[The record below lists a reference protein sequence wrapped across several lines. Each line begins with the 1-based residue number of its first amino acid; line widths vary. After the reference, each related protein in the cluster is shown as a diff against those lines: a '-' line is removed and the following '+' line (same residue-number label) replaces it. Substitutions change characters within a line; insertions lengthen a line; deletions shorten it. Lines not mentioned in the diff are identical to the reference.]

1 MKKAISLILSLL
13 MIVGIFAGLPSVS
26 AEEIEL
32 PPEVPEESEDFVRQ
46 MMESYGCT
54 PVPGGEIH
62 TSTLESGKSYCFLDD
77 VELILDAA
85 YTCTAVAGCGNITI
99 RGSET
104 LTAGLVYANRC
115 LRMESGTVIC
125 PVMENPY
132 VDGTRI
138 YNGLLAKGSVYEEG
152 SPCIVVEG
160 GSVTCPVILS
170 LTEAQIQIS
179 GGAVKADR
187 IHALYGARQSGGTVE
202 VGEISAREGFSIS
215 GGSLRAGTVSSAMVW
230 FKGGVS
236 EIDCLVG
243 INGPDDT
250 SFSVTCCFP
259 MIVTAPEGVTCRNY
273 SFRDQEGNLVTK
285 NLRIEQVEVDCP
297 FTDVSE
303 NSYCYTPMLWAYYYG
318 VTTGTDETHFSPNST
333 CTRGQ
338 IVTFL
343 WRASGSP
350 EPERTDCPFTDLDLN
365 ASYYKAVLWAVEKGV
380 TTGKTDTIFAP
391 KDPCSRAQIVTFLWR
406 SQGSPKPKGWYGEP
420 RFTDVPKK
428 SFYYQALCWA
438 WEEGIAAGTSEKRF
452 SPYRPCTRGQAVTF
466 LMRTFG

>member
-1 MKKAISLILSLL
+1 VFPLKKAISLILSLL
-13 MIVGIFAGLPSVS
+13 LIVGIFAGLPSVS

-54 PVPGGEIH
+54 PAPGGELRA
-62 TSTLESGKSYCFLDD
+62 SELEPGKSWCFWGDS
-77 VELILDAA
+77 VELILDTDYACPVFSA
-85 YTCTAVAGCGNITI
+85 CGSVTV
-99 RGSET
+99 RGEGM
-104 LTAGLVYANRC
+104 LTTEILYSKGGFDLESGSVVCPVMDNPP
-115 LRMESGTVIC
+115 ESGTTVH
-125 PVMENPY
+125 
-132 VDGTRI
+132 
-138 YNGLLAKGSVYEEG
+138 NGVTGLGGVS
-152 SPCIVVEG
+152 IEG
-160 GSVTCPVILS
+160 GSLVCPDLS
-170 LTEAQIQIS
+170 S
-179 GGAVKADR
+179 GGETVSVSGGEVKVDSVS
-187 IHALYGARQSGGTVE
+187 ALFGYSQSGGTVDA
-202 VGEISAREGFSIS
+202 GYIWAREGFCVSGGELNVGSIS
-215 GGSLRAGTVSSAMVW
+215 AEWVF
-230 FKGGVS
+230 FKGGVTKVRT
-236 EIDCLVG
+236 LLG
-243 INGPDDT
+243 IYGPDEGPAWV
-250 SFSVTCCFP
+250 SIGFP
-259 MIVTAPEGVTCRNY
+259 MTVTEPAGARWESTCFVDR
-273 SFRDQEGNLVTK
+273 SGNPVSGRV
-285 NLRIEQVEVDCP
+285 RIEQVEVDCP